1 VNTLS
6 VLLLLA
12 IEHCVFV
19 SWQHFGLGGH
29 LSLPSLDQLDS
40 SHLPSLVTSHGDS
53 THRQA
58 ATEDFA
64 LSRASAMSTVVERS
78 VDLCVHQALSLGGL
92 GKFLSGGLGGANS
105 LCGSS
110 GGL

>member
-29 LSLPSLDQLDS
+29 LGLPSLDQLDS
-40 SHLPSLVTSHGDS
+40 SHLPGLVGGHGDS
-53 THRQA
+53 AHGQA
-58 ATEDFA
+58 TTENFT
-64 LSRASAMSTVVERS
+64 LLRASAMSTVVEGS
-78 VDLCVHQALSLGGL
+78 VDLCVHQALALGGL
-92 GKFLSGGLGGANS
+92 GELLSSGLGGANS